1 MLRLTPYS
9 DALQQLETQFEFLR
23 YTFDKRQKERTKEFF
38 ERYAGKRVVFGHTGA
53 DSLPQQLSTYTP
65 ADGGDLFYRG
75 CVVGIDTGCGH
86 GGFLTAIEL
95 PSLKVYESRR
105 AKIG

>member
-1 MLRLTPYS
+1 MW
-9 DALQQLETQFEFLR
+9 
-23 YTFDKRQKERTKEFF
+23 ERTKEFF

-105 AKIG
+105 VKIG